1 MSAGSSTPS
10 GRTNFWELPEAEQL
24 KTLRTLHAMAEK
36 ALETAAAQSVA
47 RMRAGAAQPVP
58 SDSEPVKADPMATEV
73 GSRTDQ
79 A

>member
-1 MSAGSSTPS
+1 
-10 GRTNFWELPEAEQL
+10 
-24 KTLRTLHAMAEK
+24 MAEK

>member
-1 MSAGSSTPS
+1 MPKAQKL
-10 GRTNFWELPEAEQL
+10 EMLAKAQMV
-24 KTLRTLHAMAEK
+24 ADK
-36 ALETAAAQSVA
+36 ALEMAAAQSVA

-58 SDSEPVKADPMATEV
+58 SDSDPVKADPMATEV